1 MSSEKQPTTP
11 PLVKDLIALFEKNP
25 TAETVLKIVQTAYPE
40 INKDVLPSLVGFKV
54 GLCYP
59 RKNTGIYL
67 PRSWEPSR
75 RDYNNGF
82 SSEAQV
88 QWFKQVIA
96 SIGEA
101 ERKGISLDVM
111 QFIPTDDGIPRF
123 DWSLGHN
130 LSNFSLSQNLDSLN
144 QFKAP
149 PLSPTT
155 TASDFTVK
163 VYPVVVN
170 PDMPSQIWSYGDE
183 FEIPSEYASLSE
195 EAQQNYWHRL
205 LESNREQLME
215 EFGFEDVPSVF
226 HQPQIALRWCLVSP
240 DGEII
245 SKDRISKTDWRRN
258 PSGAVWFNE
267 KTKAMEEAYGH
278 AMIEIASRFTHK
290 ALSACRFTK
299 TEPWEPQM
307 TELQWNYMG
316 FTQPKS
322 DEDYNVFMD
331 FIKRKDKERFKSMV
345 SSTVGLIF
353 DQMKEKDALSVLAL
367 PELRD
372 QVMSINWLPEESL
385 QDYIGLEKEYVST
398 AFDGVSK
405 KEKTKLKQMTTEWA
419 ASADA
424 SKTSAEMARLLDIL
438 AWNQHPFVL
447 TSSVQEVLNPVFVSV
462 VENVAPIA
470 EEKSKKQFISKTD
483 WSDLFHAFNL
493 DPKQVKELSG
503 DISTVHPFSR
513 WMERLSPPLNV
524 EEKTNIWLLDNQ
536 TFNAVNRLILR
547 EKENDNLTLNTQLAE
562 KLKNVL
568 DVSTKILQENRQNNG
583 WFGRLSKN
591 FKEGVSSDTWADA
604 FMDFQKHMIVM
615 YSKINEQVERDRL
628 WLKYADNLIDQSSA
642 VDTDW
647 SSWLSQSAQKLE
659 EERNSKPNASGEEKM
674 IWNEK
679 INVLASSNVA
689 HDHIR
694 TANAVTSVLLEKVRQ
709 SIQIKERLQ
718 QRSMMFYWSSLSM
731 FAGLQ
736 SLQRNADGLMEQSE
750 FVEEMKKSFNNMTSR
765 SLIEEQAE
773 KEKIRE
779 AFKNMATSKESV
791 ENFYKKMAEYQQET
805 VTILRDLNNVRI
817 ETQQEA
823 VESLSATNVAKK
835 RKQKAK
841 ALEIEI
847 NTSAIVSA
855 KSTGPK

>member
-1 MSSEKQPTTP
+1 MSLEKQPTTP
-11 PLVKDLIALFEKNP
+11 PLVKDLIALFEKKP
-25 TAETVLKIVQTAYPE
+25 TAETVLKIVQTVYPE
-40 INKDVLPSLVGFKV
+40 INKDVLPSLIGFKV

-75 RDYNNGF
+75 REYSEGF
-82 SSEAQV
+82 SPEAQV

-111 QFIPTDDGIPRF
+111 QFIPTDDGTPRF

-130 LSNFSLSQNLDSLN
+130 LSNYSLSQHLDALN

-155 TASDFTVK
+155 TSSDFTVK

-170 PDMPSQIWSYGDE
+170 PDIPSQIWAYGDE
-183 FEIPSEYASLSE
+183 FEIPSEYASLNE
-195 EAQQNYWHRL
+195 DAQKNYWHRL
-205 LESNREQLME
+205 LETNREQLME

-226 HQPQIALRWCLVSP
+226 HQPQIALRWCLISP
-240 DGEII
+240 DGNVI

-278 AMIEIASRFTHK
+278 AMIEIASRITHN
-290 ALSACRFTK
+290 ALEVCRFTE
-299 TEPWEPQM
+299 TTPWQPQM

-331 FIKRKDKERFKSMV
+331 FIKRKDKERFQSMIG
-345 SSTVGLIF
+345 STVGLVF
-353 DQMKEKDALSVLAL
+353 EQMKEKGSLAALAL
-367 PELRD
+367 PELRG
-372 QVMSINWLPEESL
+372 QIMSINWLPEESL
-385 QDYIGLEKEYVST
+385 QEYITTEKHYVAN
-398 AFDGVSK
+398 AFDGASGK
-405 KEKTKLKQMTTEWA
+405 DKTELKQMATKWA
-419 ASADA
+419 KNSDP
-424 SKTSAEMARLLDIL
+424 SKTSAEMSRLLDVL

-447 TSSVQEVLNPVFVSV
+447 SSNVQEVLNPVFVSV
-462 VENVAPIA
+462 VENEAPVV
-470 EEKSKKQFISKTD
+470 EEKVKKEFVSKTD
-483 WSDLFHAFNL
+483 WSDLFHSFKL
-493 DPKQVKELSG
+493 DAKQVKELSG
-503 DISTVHPFSR
+503 AVSTVHPFSR

-524 EEKTNIWLLDNQ
+524 EEKTNLWLLDNQ
-536 TFNAVNRLILR
+536 TFNDVNRLILR
-547 EKENDNLTLNTQLAE
+547 EKESDNLTLNTQLAE

-568 DVSTKILQENRQNNG
+568 DVSTKVLQENRQNNG
-583 WFGRLSKN
+583 WLGRLSKN
-591 FKEGVSSDTWADA
+591 FKEGVSSDVWADA

-615 YSKINEQVERDRL
+615 YSKINEQVDRDRL
-628 WLKYADNLIDQSSA
+628 WLKYADNLIDQSSS
-642 VDTDW
+642 VDADW
-647 SSWLSQSAQKLE
+647 SNWLSQSAKNLE
-659 EERNSKPNASGEEKM
+659 DERNAKPNASSEEKM
-674 IWNEK
+674 VWNEK

-805 VTILRDLNNVRI
+805 VTILRDLNNVRV
-817 ETQQEA
+817 ETQQET
-823 VESLSATNVAKK
+823 VQSLSATNVTKK

-841 ALEIEI
+841 ALEIEVDVS
-847 NTSAIVSA
+847 NTTRT
-855 KSTGPK
+855 KSSGPK